1 MQYEKPTPSSLI
13 RDNIGTVLWQNKPLQ
28 THFARPVELPR
39 GERPADFTTSGGL
52 YKECNDTE
60 GQFGIEIARE
70 CFRPDVLCSG
80 DLDQKNMPYSST
92 WGDGTLLKNTI
103 LRFHPQ
109 HISICKNLTFWR
121 RIWETK
127 VREFIILKGEGIV
140 VRSGRLRAAGSC
152 NQVCFFNRFE
162 ISIRNRVN
170 KWLAAICPSQELS

>member
-1 MQYEKPTPSSLI
+1 M
-13 RDNIGTVLWQNKPLQ
+13 
-28 THFARPVELPR
+28 ELPR
-39 GERPADFTTSGGL
+39 KERPADFSTSGGL
-52 YKECNDTE
+52 YKECKDTE
-60 GQFGIEIARE
+60 GHFGIEIDEE

-127 VREFIILKGEGIV
+127 VREFRYSKREGKV
-140 VRSGRLRAAGSC
+140 VRIRSGCSRVLESSDPAI
-152 NQVCFFNRFE
+152 FNAYE
-162 ISIRNRVN
+162 SVIHNRVN
-170 KWLAAICPSQELS
+170 KCLVTIHPSRQSAI

>member
-1 MQYEKPTPSSLI
+1 MQNERHTII
-13 RDNIGTVLWQNKPLQ
+13 RDNIGTVLWQNKDLQ
-28 THFARPVELPR
+28 NQFARPVELPR
-39 GERPADFTTSGGL
+39 KERPADFTTSGGL

-121 RIWETK
+121 RMWETK
-127 VREFIILKGEGIV
+127 VREFRNLKGEAIV
-140 VRSGRLRAAGSC
+140 VRGGCSIVLGSSDRAI
-152 NQVCFFNRFE
+152 F
-162 ISIRNRVN
+162 
-170 KWLAAICPSQELS
+170 